1 MNVYVARDNG
11 DDRWIG
17 AFLTLEA
24 AQKAVES
31 WVREYGVRV
40 DGLPRRIKRKE
51 IQGWEKTWDLVPVN
65 VYRLRVTDLQTNV
78 EVAEF
83 NVDQPS

>member
-1 MNVYVARDNG
+1 MLVYVARDNG

-24 AQKAVES
+24 AKKAAEA

-40 DGLPRRIKRKE
+40 DGLPRRIKREE
-51 IQGWEKTWDLVPVN
+51 IEGWGKTWDLVPVN
-65 VYRLRVTDLQTNV
+65 IYRLRVTDLQTNV

-83 NVDQPS
+83 DID